1 MNDNV
6 ISFPATSAMTVEMAL
21 ESALQLAKEGK
32 LRSVLIAGYDTE
44 DNLLVRSSRMDRK
57 EALWLAKQVEDYAL
71 FTD

>member
-6 ISFPATSAMTVEMAL
+6 ISFPATSTMTVEMAL

-57 EALWLAKQVEDYAL
+57 EALWLSKQVEHYAL